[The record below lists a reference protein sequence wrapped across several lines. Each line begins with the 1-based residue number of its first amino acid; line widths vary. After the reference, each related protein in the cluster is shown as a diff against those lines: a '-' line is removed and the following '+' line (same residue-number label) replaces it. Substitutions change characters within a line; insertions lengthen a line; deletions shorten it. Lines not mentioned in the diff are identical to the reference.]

1 MSDGPDLEGEGICH
15 SSVRN
20 EMENKQAWW
29 SWRRR
34 AAHRTG
40 NEFDAKNGT
49 REIELRKMWGHHHHQ
64 SLIAPITRKP
74 NEVAGVAMLGKVRFS

>member
-1 MSDGPDLEGEGICH
+1 MSDGLDLEGEGICH

-20 EMENKQAWW
+20 EMENKQPWW

-34 AAHRTG
+34 AAPRTG

-49 REIELRKMWGHHHHQ
+49 REIELRKMWPPPPPELDC
-64 SLIAPITRKP
+64 SNYART
-74 NEVAGVAMLGKVRFS
+74 